1 MTVSGDGCSVCCSD
15 SFQSS
20 YTSSS
25 DPRDRQPVGVANPMG
40 TKLPYTTIV
49 AAGPFAGYVFRVLC
63 RKSYPEYGNRKTY
76 WEPFVGSLFSLL
88 FPYES
93 IEDIFK

>member
-1 MTVSGDGCSVCCSD
+1 MTVSGDGCSVCWVD

-25 DPRDRQPVGVANPMG
+25 DPRDRQPVGVANPME
-40 TKLPYTTIV
+40 
-49 AAGPFAGYVFRVLC
+49 R
-63 RKSYPEYGNRKTY
+63 SYRILLSLRPDRSPGMCSEYSVESRILNTAIGKTY

-88 FPYES
+88 FPYEN